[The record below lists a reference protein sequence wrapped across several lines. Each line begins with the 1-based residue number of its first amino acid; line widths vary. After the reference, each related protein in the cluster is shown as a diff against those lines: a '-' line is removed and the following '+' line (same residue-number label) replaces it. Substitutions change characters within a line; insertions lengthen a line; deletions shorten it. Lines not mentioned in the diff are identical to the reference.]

1 MLGPSCG
8 KQARMATDTGLLDYV
23 AQQLDLGS
31 RLGHK
36 RLFGGYSLYLDA
48 KVVAFVCANS
58 L

>member
-1 MLGPSCG
+1 
-8 KQARMATDTGLLDYV
+8 MATDTGLLDYV
-23 AQQLDLGS
+23 AQQLDPGS